1 MTARL
6 EVRDLSAGYGDVAAV
21 RNVSFSVGPGEVL
34 AVLGSNGSGKTTL
47 LLTIAGFLRP
57 LNGEVLAAGTRLTGL
72 SPHRVSRLGVSL
84 IPDDRGLCFEL
95 SVAEHLRLSRQ
106 APLSPRS
113 RRTRRERS
121 EDQARVLEL
130 FPALG
135 LLLRRE
141 VGLLSGGEQQMLA
154 FARALLLQPKVL
166 MVDEASLGLAPQIVR
181 ELLPMIRRYAADSG
195 AAVVIVEQHYELALE
210 VADYGLV
217 LSKGREV
224 LSGTAAELLATPD
237 ALEMAYFGD
246 NAAAAKGG

>member
-1 MTARL
+1 
-6 EVRDLSAGYGDVAAV
+6 
-21 RNVSFSVGPGEVL
+21 
-34 AVLGSNGSGKTTL
+34 
-47 LLTIAGFLRP
+47 
-57 LNGEVLAAGTRLTGL
+57 
-72 SPHRVSRLGVSL
+72 
-84 IPDDRGLCFEL
+84 
-95 SVAEHLRLSRQ
+95 
-106 APLSPRS
+106 
-113 RRTRRERS
+113 
-121 EDQARVLEL
+121 VLEL

-246 NAAAAKGG
+246 NAAAAEGG